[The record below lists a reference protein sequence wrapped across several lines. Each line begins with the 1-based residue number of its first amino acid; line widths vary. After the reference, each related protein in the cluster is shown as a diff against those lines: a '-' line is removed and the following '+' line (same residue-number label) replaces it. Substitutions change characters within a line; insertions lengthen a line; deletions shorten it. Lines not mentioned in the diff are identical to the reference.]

1 MFITM
6 GLVYKPA
13 LEAEKV
19 LGNVGG
25 GRLEA
30 DAGER
35 VPLER
40 FLEAI
45 GSTSVESFHAVALG
59 FKGPWKLRE
68 RGPAAPQSLSP
79 LTATWGRDIIAMGS
93 ASSVTGC
100 ISRVEVGTVDAGND
114 AVATGIVAIALL
126 ERWSQFVADE
136 VGCCRSARE
145 PGGVCSA
152 SRALSILVV
161 VVAANSAMMLSPRG
175 VSFSCVIRAS
185 NSGVSC

>member
-6 GLVYKPA
+6 GLVYKPE

-40 FLEAI
+40 FLEAR

-79 LTATWGRDIIAMGS
+79 LTANPRDTHGLLSGEQFGPLLCPQRGYVLDRLDEIAGLELKADPAAPDLHS
-93 ASSVTGC
+93 PVNLAA
-100 ISRVEVGTVDAGND
+100 DA
-114 AVATGIVAIALL
+114 
-126 ERWSQFVADE
+126 
-136 VGCCRSARE
+136 
-145 PGGVCSA
+145 
-152 SRALSILVV
+152 
-161 VVAANSAMMLSPRG
+161 
-175 VSFSCVIRAS
+175 
-185 NSGVSC
+185 